1 MNTMVACMVSVG
13 LLLLQLVR
21 LEAVRVKSPLASSW
35 KLSKKVIFPST
46 FLGSVTVL
54 SPYPVGSVTG
64 ENSFMERLLE
74 QQLVAT
80 YTQAGV
86 AVFFGIL
93 IFIKIV
99 LDKQEMLEDRKLMI
113 ERMDRQEKKMEEIRK
128 ELKEERISDKKEM
141 KELME
146 RQEAN
151 MNIKFVLTTIISILV
166 PFLISQFSKM

>member
-1 MNTMVACMVSVG
+1 MNTMVACMVCVG

-21 LEAVRVKSPLASSW
+21 VEAGRVKSPLASSW

-64 ENSFMERLLE
+64 ESSFMERLLE

-99 LDKQEMLEDRKLMI
+99 LDKQEMLERMDRQEKKTEEDKKLMI
-113 ERMDRQEKKMEEIRK
+113 ERMDLQEKKMDEDRK
-128 ELKEERISDKKEM
+128 ET
-141 KELME
+141 
-146 RQEAN
+146 
-151 MNIKFVLTTIISILV
+151 NIKFVLTTIISILV
-166 PFLISQFSKM
+166 PFLMSQFSKM

>member
-1 MNTMVACMVSVG
+1 MVCVG
-13 LLLLQLVR
+13 LFLIQLVR

-35 KLSKKVIFPST
+35 KLPKKVIFPST
-46 FLGSVTVL
+46 FLGSMAVI

-99 LDKQEMLEDRKLMI
+99 FDKQETR
-113 ERMDRQEKKMEEIRK
+113 
-128 ELKEERISDKKEM
+128 EERLRDKIEM

-146 RQEAN
+146 KQEAKRDKDRKES
-151 MNIKFVLTTIISILV
+151 NIKFVLTTIISILV
-166 PFLISQFSKM
+166 PFLMSQFSKM

>member
-1 MNTMVACMVSVG
+1 
-13 LLLLQLVR
+13 
-21 LEAVRVKSPLASSW
+21 
-35 KLSKKVIFPST
+35 
-46 FLGSVTVL
+46 
-54 SPYPVGSVTG
+54 
-64 ENSFMERLLE
+64 MERLLE

-99 LDKQEMLEDRKLMI
+99 FDKQETLD
-113 ERMDRQEKKMEEIRK
+113 RMDRQEKKLDETRK
-128 ELKEERISDKKEM
+128 ELKEERLRDKIEI

-146 RQEAN
+146 KQEAN

-166 PFLISQFSKM
+166 PFLMSQFAKM

>member
-1 MNTMVACMVSVG
+1 MVCVG
-13 LLLLQLVR
+13 LLLVQLVR

-35 KLSKKVIFPST
+35 KLPKKVIFPST
-46 FLGSVTVL
+46 FLGSMAVM

-86 AVFFGIL
+86 AVFFGFL

-99 LDKQEMLEDRKLMI
+99 IDKQEMRE
-113 ERMDRQEKKMEEIRK
+113 ERLRDQREM
-128 ELKEERISDKKEM
+128 KEERLRDKIEM

-146 RQEAN
+146 KQEAKMDKDRN
-151 MNIKFVLTTIISILV
+151 ETNIKFVLTTIISVSV
-166 PFLISQFSKM
+166 PFLMSQFSKM

>member
-1 MNTMVACMVSVG
+1 MVCVG
-13 LLLLQLVR
+13 LFLIQLVR

-35 KLSKKVIFPST
+35 KLPKKVIFPST
-46 FLGSVTVL
+46 FLGSMAVI

-99 LDKQEMLEDRKLMI
+99 FDKQETR
-113 ERMDRQEKKMEEIRK
+113 
-128 ELKEERISDKKEM
+128 EERLRDKIEM

-146 RQEAN
+146 KQEAKMDERFLKQEAN

-166 PFLISQFSKM
+166 PFLMSQFAKM